1 MAGEFIAIIGFVVF
15 IVGALCW
22 AMGDNSTRV
31 TPRRR
36 K

>member
-1 MAGEFIAIIGFVVF
+1 MAGEFIAMIAFGVF
-15 IVGALCW
+15 LVCAMWW

>member
-1 MAGEFIAIIGFVVF
+1 MAGEFIAMIAFAVF
-15 IVGALCW
+15 MVCALCW

-31 TPRRR
+31 TPRR